1 MQFDCSK
8 NTCIIKEF
16 ISRSIL
22 GSCDY
27 KSLYQPPQ
35 KALIVINCNYIR
47 KINNIT
53 PYVPRLDLNVNIGL
67 LSLPVRF
74 RRE

>member
-35 KALIVINCNYIR
+35 KALIVYYIR

-53 PYVPRLDLNVNIGL
+53 PYVPRLDLNVNIGV